1 MQFFMMRARIM
12 VKVAPDDRR
21 RLEAIAIATRRRSMW
36 RAKIILAT
44 LTAAARRPQHSLFLK

>member
-1 MQFFMMRARIM
+1 
-12 VKVAPDDRR
+12 
-21 RLEAIAIATRRRSMW
+21 MW